1 MTELEAQADAPVEA
15 EQTEELHLRRV
26 GRAHALIVA
35 VASVTFILAE
45 VPLLLVEDADWAV
58 RLARGGLLAGLV
70 LVAGLGFIVAGRS
83 IDGLRRTLG
92 SLRVTEALLRD
103 SEEAKAVLLDA
114 IPDQMLKIVRGG
126 RSLQI
131 HSSGPA
137 PPGHSLSPRQWPR
150 LAQMAL
156 PFVDK
161 ALADGKAQEFGFQV
175 EGLHGAPP
183 VHFQIRI
190 VVAGDDELFAMVSD
204 VTERRFL
211 EGRLLDAG
219 AQERDRVGRELH
231 DGICQHLAGTTL
243 IAKTLLGKLERE
255 QGVTEDELRRLT
267 ILIEDATGEARA
279 IARGMI
285 PVTVER
291 LGLAAALEQVADDLE
306 RMHDVEIVSNVDVGR
321 YPPDD
326 PHIALQLF
334 RIAQEAMTNAIKH
347 AEPDQITL
355 TVRSAEGGDVLV
367 MEVEDDGVG
376 IDVEKLRSDSMGLR
390 IMDYRARL
398 IGAFL
403 EIEQRAEGGT
413 RVRCRVATV
422 PEPTH
427 TDEPRPVVNLA

>member
-1 MTELEAQADAPVEA
+1 MNGDPTPPRDGVP
-15 EQTEELHLRRV
+15 EELHLRRV
-26 GRAHALIVA
+26 RRSHA
-35 VASVTFILAE
+35 FILTMACVMFVLAE
-45 VPLLLVEDADWAV
+45 VPLLLVKDPEWPV
-58 RLARGGLLAGLV
+58 RLARSGLLAGLAV
-70 LVAGLGFIVAGRS
+70 VAGIGYIVAGRS
-83 IDGLRRTLG
+83 LEGLRRSLG
-92 SLRVTEALLRD
+92 SLRATEALLRD

-131 HSSGPA
+131 HSSGSA

-150 LAQMAL
+150 LAQVAL
-156 PFVDK
+156 PYVDK

-175 EGLHGAPP
+175 EGTRGAPP

-243 IAKTLLGKLERE
+243 IAKTLLGRAERGQE
-255 QGVTEDELRRLT
+255 VSEDDLRRLT

-306 RMHDVEIVSNVDVGR
+306 RMHDVEIVTDVDVGR
-321 YPPDD
+321 HPPDD

-347 AEPDQITL
+347 ADPDQIRL
-355 TVRSAEGGDVLV
+355 IVRPAEDGDALV
-367 MEVEDDGVG
+367 MEVLDDGVG

-403 EIEQRAEGGT
+403 EIERLPERGT

-422 PEPTH
+422 PEPTVA
-427 TDEPRPVVNLA
+427 DEPAPVAVLN